1 MCLSPVLLYTGSA
14 TLVPM
19 PAFKLYALLEHE
31 DDPKKCTAAKLV
43 RLREISEVRGLERV
57 PRRVIVLDPESERA
71 LSREDADSAERFGVL
86 VLDCSWNK
94 LAKFPRLRAGMQHR
108 ALPFMI
114 AANPTNFGKAQKL
127 SSAEALAAA
136 TYILGDKARAE
147 QLMNRFKWGP
157 TFIDINRERLDEYAA
172 AATSG
177 EVVSAQNRMLDAVK
191 RSKDA
196 HTD

>member
-1 MCLSPVLLYTGSA
+1 
-14 TLVPM
+14 M
-19 PAFKLYALLEHE
+19 PSLRLYALLERE

-43 RLREISEVRGLERV
+43 RLKEIIEVKDLGHMS
-57 PRRVIVLDPESERA
+57 RRVIVLDPEAEKA
-71 LSREDADSAERFGVL
+71 LSREDTGSAERFGVL

-94 LAKFPRLRAGMQHR
+94 LTKFPTLRAGMQHR

-136 TYILGDKARAE
+136 AYILGDKARAE
-147 QLMNRFKWGP
+147 QLMSRFKWGP
-157 TFIDINRERLDEYAA
+157 TFIDINRELLDEYAA
-172 AATSG
+172 ATTSG
-177 EVVSAQNRMLDAVK
+177 EVVAAQNRRLDATK

-196 HTD
+196 QTD

>member
-1 MCLSPVLLYTGSA
+1 MAPLRLL
-14 TLVPM
+14 
-19 PAFKLYALLEHE
+19 ALLAHE

-43 RLREISEVRGLERV
+43 RLGDISEVTDIARV
-57 PRRVIVLDPESERA
+57 PRRVIVLDPEAEKA
-71 LSREDADSAERFGVL
+71 LSREDIGSAERFGVL

-94 LAKFPRLRAGMQHR
+94 LSKFPRLRAGMQHR

-114 AANPTNFGKAQKL
+114 AANPTNFGKAQRL

-136 TYILGDKARAE
+136 AYILGDRVRAE

-172 AATSG
+172 ATTSG
-177 EVVSAQNRMLDAVK
+177 EVVSAQSRMLDAVK
-191 RSKDA
+191 RGKDA
-196 HTD
+196 NTD